1 MCKLPAV
8 KTEGGEEEMK
18 PYGRRVLIQASVRRT
33 TAIVQQHA
41 AQLYGCGTAA
51 WAGYALMHQ
60 VGAQLY
66 CPLKQAVSANVAEIL
81 EA

>member
-1 MCKLPAV
+1 
-8 KTEGGEEEMK
+8 MK